1 MVENPC
7 RKVDLETQQ
16 KSVKCAAC
24 GCGGEQRYQC
34 SSTVS
39 LAIQEGQRGDFYWLV
54 ASLKEHPSTFMKKKQ
69 NCIFPLTRDHWEH
82 QAEEGTDAHTRTTHP
97 LVHMLQQTELNMGK
111 LEAFCLCGTGNLKSS
126 WVQGSFL
133 PKWGGKEEQTMHLK
147 TCLSL

>member
-7 RKVDLETQQ
+7 RKVNLETQQ

-39 LAIQEGQRGDFYWLV
+39 LAIQEEQRGDFYWLV
-54 ASLKEHPSTFMKKKQ
+54 ASLKEHPSTFMKKKTKLHL
-69 NCIFPLTRDHWEH
+69 PTH
-82 QAEEGTDAHTRTTHP
+82 QRSLRTSGRARHRCTHKNHP
-97 LVHMLQQTELNMGK
+97 STGAYVAAELNMGK
-111 LEAFCLCGTGNLKSS
+111 LEAFCLCGTGNLNSS

-133 PKWGGKEEQTMHLK
+133 PKWGNKEEQRMYLK
-147 TCLSL
+147 TGLSL